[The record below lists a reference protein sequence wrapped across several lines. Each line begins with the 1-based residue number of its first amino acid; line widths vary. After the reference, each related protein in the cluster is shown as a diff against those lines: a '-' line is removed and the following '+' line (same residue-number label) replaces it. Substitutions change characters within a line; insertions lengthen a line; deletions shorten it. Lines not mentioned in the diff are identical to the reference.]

1 MRAVVLS
8 AAALAA
14 AHMGTGMQRATCDAT
29 SGGHWVLQMGLTY
42 QFLNGTYQDILNR
55 FVRLFAG
62 HGNHV
67 RCMAFL
73 GSKVISGSDDR
84 TIRV

>member
-1 MRAVVLS
+1 M
-8 AAALAA
+8 
-14 AHMGTGMQRATCDAT
+14 
-29 SGGHWVLQMGLTY
+29 LQMGLTY

>member
-1 MRAVVLS
+1 
-8 AAALAA
+8 
-14 AHMGTGMQRATCDAT
+14 MGTKEHATCIST
-29 SGGHWVLQMGLTY
+29 SGGHLSLQMADR
-42 QFLNGTYQDILNR
+42 FL
-55 FVRLFAG
+55 RLFAG